1 MQSLIYDTISVEAG
15 LQYYFLVVSA
25 QPAHR
30 SAAIRPLPS
39 ILIIQLQC
47 TNNSSF
53 NMSLPASHNKK
64 KKRVAIVGGGAA
76 GMAAA
81 WSLARHHSFKDDD
94 DGVDVTLI
102 EPCENLGGV
111 ACTQTV
117 CSGGSN
123 RQQEQYINYGVQGGS
138 PASHRNILL
147 LMKEF
152 SETVD
157 ECHLSVSFGQGQ
169 YNWTNYEDSE
179 LQKRLQT
186 DISRFGTVLKWVS
199 RLEWCTVFLSID
211 TVLKLARLSPEF
223 RERMV
228 YPLAALFFGTGN
240 QTPHVSA
247 AVVARV
253 FRDPTMALFEYSS
266 ERLLDSQPTNFAFG
280 NLQQFYDVK
289 MRAHLEQKGV
299 RILTRHRVD
308 QVLSR
313 SRHGGVSLLISDLS
327 KASSCGYRGGADQL
341 ELSSSATSNSTKES
355 SSTTSWD
362 ENFDD
367 IVFACP
373 ANVALNI
380 LGKEASFWERR
391 VLGSVRYFR
400 DLSVTHT
407 DENYIK
413 SMTEEKALGKAMYF
427 IKTYEEDPK
436 LLEMGFDLSAYQS
449 NLRNGIQRSP
459 EEKPQ
464 RVYQTIFLDQTREK
478 DLWTLDEIDSSKILD
493 KTWWSAFSHTMTH
506 FRWVVPRVW
515 LLHRPGRVRHSHTYF
530 AGSWTL
536 INTHDIAVAS
546 GLAVAERLGAPYP
559 FTKDK
564 LAHQAYTTF
573 RNVAH
578 FSAPRTPKE

>member
-1 MQSLIYDTISVEAG
+1 LRRTQSM
-15 LQYYFLVVSA
+15 
-25 QPAHR
+25 
-30 SAAIRPLPS
+30 
-39 ILIIQLQC
+39 
-47 TNNSSF
+47 SS
-53 NMSLPASHNKK
+53 KT
-64 KKRVAIVGGGAA
+64 KRKVAIVGGGAA
-76 GMAAA
+76 GMSAA
-81 WSLARHHSFKDDD
+81 WSLARSMETNKDEH
-94 DGVDVTLI
+94 VDVTLI
-102 EPCENLGGV
+102 EPCDSLGGV
-111 ACTQTV
+111 ACTKTV
-117 CSGGSN
+117 K
-123 RQQEQYINYGVQGGS
+123 QQAQSQFINYGVQGGS

-157 ECHLSVSFGQGQ
+157 ECHLSVSFGQGK

-179 LQKRLQT
+179 LQKRLQP
-186 DISRFGTVLKWVS
+186 DIARFGTVLKWVS

-228 YPLAALFFGTGN
+228 YPVVALFFGTGN

-266 ERLLDSQPTNFAFG
+266 DRLLDSEPTNFAFG
-280 NLQQFYDVK
+280 NLQHFYDVK
-289 MRAHLEQKGV
+289 MRSYLEQKGV

-313 SRHGGVSLLISDLS
+313 SRYGGVSLLISNLS
-327 KASSCGYRGGADQL
+327 NTNASSCGYEYRAGADQL
-341 ELSSSATSNSTKES
+341 ELSSANKQTTANNNNNNNTTEDSFTS
-355 SSTTSWD
+355 SSW
-362 ENFDD
+362 EEHFDD

-373 ANVALNI
+373 ANVALKI

-407 DENYIK
+407 DENYMK
-413 SMTEEKALGKAMYF
+413 SMTEEKAVGKAMYF

-449 NLRNGIQRSP
+449 NLRYGIQCSP
-459 EEKPQ
+459 EEEPQ
-464 RVYQTIFLDQTREK
+464 RVYQTIFLDQTRENN
-478 DLWTLDEIDSSKILD
+478 LWTLGEIDSSKILD
-493 KTWWSAFSHTMTH
+493 RTWWSAFSHTMTH

-559 FTKDK
+559 FTNDK
-564 LAHQAYTTF
+564 LAHQAYLTF

-578 FSAPRTPKE
+578 FSAPMKYSS